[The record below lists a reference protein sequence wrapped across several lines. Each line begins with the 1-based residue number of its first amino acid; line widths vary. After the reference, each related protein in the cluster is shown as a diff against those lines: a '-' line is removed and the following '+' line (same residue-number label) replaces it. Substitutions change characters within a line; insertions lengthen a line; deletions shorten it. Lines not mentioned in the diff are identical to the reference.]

1 MSPLVKHKEFPRLKA
16 IYFIEKAAKVK
27 GPEKLLVALEKSKY
41 ISEALQNG
49 LSFSDLKE
57 LGFKFATV

>member
-1 MSPLVKHKEFPRLKA
+1 MQKQVQSPFEKRTAQYFEQKA
-16 IYFIEKAAKVK
+16 QQVK
-27 GPEKLLVALEKSKY
+27 GKEKFLVALEKSRY
-41 ISEALQNG
+41 ISDALSNG

>member
-1 MSPLVKHKEFPRLKA
+1 MQESVEHKEFRRLSA
-16 IYFIEKAAKVK
+16 EHFIEKAQKVK

-41 ISEALQNG
+41 ISEALKSG
-49 LSFSDLKE
+49 LSFTDLKE

>member
-1 MSPLVKHKEFPRLKA
+1 MQKQAQPPFEKLSAQYFEQKAKE
-16 IYFIEKAAKVK
+16 VK
-27 GPEKLLVALEKSKY
+27 GKEKFLVALEKSRY
-41 ISEALQNG
+41 ISAALSNG